1 MPLDNPF
8 IQPTRAPATPS
19 LPSGRRVSHLMLVD
33 ENFDV
38 GLIVIGAARAVP
50 GGETSSPPP
59 DPAPVDQSGF
69 FLGSMRLG

>member
-1 MPLDNPF
+1 
-8 IQPTRAPATPS
+8 
-19 LPSGRRVSHLMLVD
+19 MLVD